1 LNLFESN
8 FELSLKVRFEAPQR
22 AEVIL
27 AQGSS
32 LNWRGGSRCAASSV
46 CQPAIAPEGTTMA
59 FRSTPRFTR
68 RHPKWAQ
75 ALLLLATLPTQ
86 GQAAD
91 NPATQTVTVTGGN
104 AANGVSLAGFGDVPL
119 SRSPF
124 SATVIGLGLLQDA
137 AITGIGDLTRLDAGI
152 TDAYNAPGYWGQLA
166 VRGFTLDNRYN
177 YRRDG
182 LPINAE
188 TAIAQGNKQTLEI
201 LKGTSGLQAGTSAP
215 GGLVNLIVKRPRDEI
230 NSISLGYEQDGSF
243 GAAVDVGRRQ
253 GGLGWRIN
261 ASADRLDPSTHDS
274 RGQRAMLAAAVEAQL
289 SPGSLLE
296 AEFEWSRQ
304 SQPSTP
310 GFSLLGNQLPN
321 ANSIDPRINLNNQPW
336 SLPVVMA
343 GRTASLRYTQALGA
357 ELNLVVHGMRQRLDS
372 DDRIA
377 FPYGCSAEGNYDR
390 YCSNG
395 SFDLY
400 DFRSEGERRTSD
412 ALDVSVNGRAQWLGL
427 GHQFN
432 AGVLATRYQARFNRQ
447 AYNFAGVGS
456 IDGLSVVPANA
467 TLTDEQTNRDERS
480 TEWHLQDAITLSPSW
495 SLWAGLRN
503 SQLRRDSVRTDG
515 SRATHYSQSVT
526 TPWLALSH
534 AFNPRDLAYLSW
546 GQGVES
552 EVAPNRPQYSN
563 AGQALPALKSEQI
576 EAGFKHNGGALGW
589 QVAAFDI
596 QRPAWRDV
604 GDCSI
609 VPAGCA
615 RTADGQARHRGIE
628 AEADRRTGAWNLR
641 ASAMALQARRQ
652 GSADAGLNGLRPTN
666 VPAASLKA
674 QAAYNVAA
682 LPGLALL
689 GFVSHE
695 GARMVLPDNSIA
707 TPGWTKLD
715 LGLRYS
721 QKLAGAQ
728 SLVWRAG
735 IDNLADR
742 RAWKEA
748 PYQYEHAYLYPLAPR
763 TFHASVQA
771 SF

>member
-1 LNLFESN
+1 MAI
-8 FELSLKVRFEAPQR
+8 RF
-22 AEVIL
+22 
-27 AQGSS
+27 
-32 LNWRGGSRCAASSV
+32 
-46 CQPAIAPEGTTMA
+46 
-59 FRSTPRFTR
+59 TPRFKR
-68 RHPKWAQ
+68 RHPALAQ
-75 ALLLLATLPTQ
+75 ALLLLATLPAQ
-86 GQAAD
+86 GQLAD
-91 NPATQTVTVTGGN
+91 TAGIQTVTVTGSN
-104 AANGVSLAGFGDVPL
+104 AANSAGVAGFGDIPL

-124 SATVIGLGLLQDA
+124 SATVINLGRLQDA

-215 GGLVNLIVKRPRDEI
+215 GGLVNLVVKRPRDQI
-230 NSISLGYEQDGSF
+230 NSVSLGFEQDASL
-243 GAAVDVGRRQ
+243 GAAVDIGRRQ
-253 GGLGWRIN
+253 GGLGWRVN
-261 ASADRLDPSTHDS
+261 ASADRLDPTTHDS
-274 RGQRAMLAAAVEAQL
+274 RGQRAMVAAAVEAQL
-289 SPGSLLE
+289 SAGSLLE

-310 GFSLLGNQLPN
+310 GFSLLGNQLPG
-321 ANSIDPRINLNNQPW
+321 AASVDPRINLNNQTW

-343 GRTASLRYTQALGA
+343 GRTASLRYTQALGTD
-357 ELNLVVHGMRQRLDS
+357 LNLVAHGMRQRLDS

-377 FPYGCSAEGNYDR
+377 FPFGLYDPVSYDCAPCDR
-390 YCSNG
+390 YSSAG
-395 SFDLY
+395 KFSIW

-447 AYNFAGVGS
+447 AYNLVGVGS
-456 IDGLSVVPANA
+456 IDGRSVVPADP
-467 TLTDEQTNRDERS
+467 TLGDEQTNRDERS

-495 SLWAGLRN
+495 SLWAGLRR
-503 SQLRRDSVRTDG
+503 SQLQRDSVRTNG
-515 SRATHYSQSVT
+515 SRATHYTQGFT

-534 AFNPRDLAYLSW
+534 AFNARDLAYLSW

-552 EVAPNRPQYSN
+552 EVAPNRKQYSN
-563 AGQALPALKSEQI
+563 AGQALPVLKSEQI
-576 EAGFKHNGGALGW
+576 EAGFKHSGAALGW

-609 VPAGCA
+609 IPAGCA
-615 RTADGQARHRGIE
+615 RSADGQARHRGIE
-628 AEADRRTGAWNLR
+628 AEADWRTGAWNLR
-641 ASAMALQARRQ
+641 ASAMALQARRE
-652 GSADAGLNGLRPTN
+652 GSADASLNGLRPTN
-666 VPAASLKA
+666 VPAVSLKA

-707 TPGWTKLD
+707 TPGWTRLD

-721 QKLAGAQ
+721 QKLASTQ
-728 SLVWRAG
+728 TLVWRAG
-735 IDNLADR
+735 VDNLADR

-748 PYQYEHAYLYPLAPR
+748 PYQYGHAYLYPLAPR

>member
-1 LNLFESN
+1 
-8 FELSLKVRFEAPQR
+8 
-22 AEVIL
+22 
-27 AQGSS
+27 
-32 LNWRGGSRCAASSV
+32 
-46 CQPAIAPEGTTMA
+46 MA
-59 FRSTPRFTR
+59 FRFTPRFKL
-68 RHPKWAQ
+68 RHPAFAQ
-75 ALLLLATLPTQ
+75 AVLLLATLPTQ
-86 GQAAD
+86 AQVAEST
-91 NPATQTVTVTGGN
+91 ATQTVTVTGSNAGN
-104 AANGVSLAGFGDVPL
+104 RVGVAGFGDMPL
-119 SRSPF
+119 SRTPF

-188 TAIAQGNKQTLEI
+188 TAVAQGNKQTLEI

-215 GGLVNLIVKRPRDEI
+215 GGLVNLVVKRPRDQI
-230 NSISLGYEQDGSF
+230 TSGSLGYEQDASF

-261 ASADRLDPSTHDS
+261 ASTERLDPTTHDS
-274 RGQRAMLAAAVEAQL
+274 RGQRAMVAAAVETQL
-289 SPGSLLE
+289 NASSLLE
-296 AEFEWSRQ
+296 VEFEWSRQ

-310 GFSLLGNQLPN
+310 GFSLLDNQLPS

-336 SLPVVMA
+336 TLPVVMT
-343 GRTASLRYTQALGA
+343 GRTASLRYTQALGTDVD
-357 ELNLVVHGMRQRLDS
+357 LVAHGMRQRLDS

-377 FPYGCSAEGNYDR
+377 FPFGLFDPVSYDCAPCDR
-390 YCSNG
+390 YASTG
-395 SFDLY
+395 KFSIW

-447 AYNFAGVGS
+447 AYNLVGVGS
-456 IDGLSVVPANA
+456 IDGLSVVPADP
-467 TLTDEQTNRDERS
+467 TLSDEQTHRDERS

-503 SQLRRDSVRTDG
+503 SKLQRDSVRTDG
-515 SRATHYSQSVT
+515 SRATHYTQSFT

-552 EVAPNRPQYSN
+552 EVAPNRPRYSN
-563 AGQALPALKSEQI
+563 AGQALPALKSEQV
-576 EAGFKHNGGALGW
+576 EAGFKHHGGMLVW

-596 QRPAWRDV
+596 RRPVWRDV

-609 VPAGCA
+609 AAGCS
-615 RTADGQARHRGIE
+615 RTADGRARHRGME
-628 AEADRRTGAWNLR
+628 AEADWRSGAWNLR
-641 ASAMALQARRQ
+641 ASAMSLQARRE
-652 GSADAGLNGLRPTN
+652 GSADTSLNGLRPTN
-666 VPAASLKA
+666 VPATSLKV

-689 GFVSHE
+689 GFVTHE
-695 GARMVLPDNSIA
+695 GERMVLPDNSIA

-721 QKLAGAQ
+721 QKLTGKQ
-728 SLVWRAG
+728 LLVWRMG

-748 PYQYEHAYLYPLAPR
+748 PYQYDHAYLYPLAPR

-771 SF
+771 IF

>member
-1 LNLFESN
+1 
-8 FELSLKVRFEAPQR
+8 
-22 AEVIL
+22 
-27 AQGSS
+27 
-32 LNWRGGSRCAASSV
+32 
-46 CQPAIAPEGTTMA
+46 MA
-59 FRSTPRFTR
+59 FRFTPRFKL
-68 RHPKWAQ
+68 RHPAFAQ
-75 ALLLLATLPTQ
+75 AVLLLATLPTQ
-86 GQAAD
+86 AQVAEST
-91 NPATQTVTVTGGN
+91 ATQTVTVTGSNAGN
-104 AANGVSLAGFGDVPL
+104 RVGVAGFGDIPL
-119 SRSPF
+119 SRTPF

-188 TAIAQGNKQTLEI
+188 TAVAQGNKQTLEI

-215 GGLVNLIVKRPRDEI
+215 GGLVNLVVKRPRDQI
-230 NSISLGYEQDGSF
+230 TSGSLGYEQDASF

-261 ASADRLDPSTHDS
+261 ASTERLDPTTHDS
-274 RGQRAMLAAAVEAQL
+274 RGQRAMVAAAVETQL
-289 SPGSLLE
+289 NASSLLE
-296 AEFEWSRQ
+296 VEFEWSRQ

-310 GFSLLGNQLPN
+310 GFSLLDNQLPS

-336 SLPVVMA
+336 TLPVVMA
-343 GRTASLRYTQALGA
+343 GRTASLRYTQALGTDVD
-357 ELNLVVHGMRQRLDS
+357 LVAHGMRQRLDS

-377 FPYGCSAEGNYDR
+377 FPFGLFDPVSYDCAPCDR
-390 YCSNG
+390 YASTG
-395 SFDLY
+395 KFSIW

-447 AYNFAGVGS
+447 AYNLVGVGS
-456 IDGLSVVPANA
+456 IDGLSVVPADP
-467 TLTDEQTNRDERS
+467 TLSDEQTHRDERS

-503 SQLRRDSVRTDG
+503 SKLQRDSVRTDG
-515 SRATHYSQSVT
+515 SRATHYIQSFT

-552 EVAPNRPQYSN
+552 EVAPNRPRYSN
-563 AGQALPALKSEQI
+563 AGQALPALKSEQV
-576 EAGFKHNGGALGW
+576 EAGFKHNGGMLVW

-596 QRPAWRDV
+596 RRPVWRDV

-609 VPAGCA
+609 AAGCS
-615 RTADGQARHRGIE
+615 RTADGRARHRGME
-628 AEADRRTGAWNLR
+628 AEADWRSGAWNLR
-641 ASAMALQARRQ
+641 ASAMSLQARRE
-652 GSADAGLNGLRPTN
+652 GSADTSLNGLRPAN
-666 VPAASLKA
+666 VPATSLKA

-689 GFVSHE
+689 GFVTHE
-695 GARMVLPDNSIA
+695 GERMVLPDNSIA

-721 QKLAGAQ
+721 QKLTGKQ
-728 SLVWRAG
+728 LLVWRTG

-748 PYQYEHAYLYPLAPR
+748 PYQYDHAYLYPLGPR

-771 SF
+771 IF